1 MKITS
6 KRGLGEMLIGWNVD
20 WVKRGLGEMW
30 IGWNV
35 GGWIVVGWNVVGWN
49 VADPLF
55 FLPALIYFQAYIRGF
70 SNGSYWRGGRVVKA
84 LDC

>member
-20 WVKRGLGEMW
+20 RVKRGLGEMW

-49 VADPLF
+49 VADPRYDLQPVLNISTIF
-55 FLPALIYFQAYIRGF
+55 GTLSLSLAVI
-70 SNGSYWRGGRVVKA
+70 V
-84 LDC
+84 